1 MYILVGLGNDAPKYR
16 QTRHNVG
23 FRVVD
28 QLASELGLTWRDTKL
43 YSQAKGELNGAPVLL
58 VKPRLF
64 MNNSGQ
70 ALQELLNKEQADV
83 SNLLLFYDDLNVPL
97 GVIRVRSEGSH
108 GGHNGV
114 KSVIEQLGSGLFW
127 RFRVGIGPMGSGE
140 RNTEPIDSADY
151 SDFVLS
157 KFTGGEEKRM
167 KEVIDFIVERMLA
180 FTSQSTDLKE
190 ETITVS

>member
-1 MYILVGLGNDAPKYR
+1 MYILVGLGNDAQKY
-16 QTRHNVG
+16 QSTRHNIG

-28 QLASELGLTWRDTKL
+28 QLAQELKLTWRDNKW
-43 YSQAKGELNGAPVLL
+43 YSEAKGELNGAPVLL
-58 VKPRLF
+58 IKPRLF
-64 MNNSGQ
+64 MNKSGQ
-70 ALQELLNKEQADV
+70 ALAELLTKEQATV
-83 SNLLLFYDDLNVPL
+83 ANLVLFYDDLNVPL
-97 GVIRVRSEGSH
+97 GVVRVRAEGSH

-114 KSVIEQLGSGLFW
+114 KSVIEQLGSGSFW

-140 RNTEPIDSADY
+140 RNAEPIDSADY

-157 KFTGGEEKRM
+157 KFTGGEEKRIRA
-167 KEVIDFIVERMLA
+167 VIDFIVERMLA